1 MKLYVGNLAHEAT
14 EDELREA
21 FAALGEVKDVNIVQ
35 DKQTGDSRGF
45 GFVEMPSQEEARAA
59 IEAMDGKAFM
69 ERELKVQES
78 KPKPS
83 RGGGFGSRGGGGGAG
98 GGGQGGRSPRRFGGD
113 GNRSDG
119 GSGGGGGTGGGGGR
133 RY

>member
-14 EDELREA
+14 EDDLQEA
-21 FAALGEVKDVNIVQ
+21 FAALGEVKDVNIVK
-35 DKQTGDSRGF
+35 DKETGQSRGF

-83 RGGGFGSRGGGGGAG
+83 RGGGFGSRGGGG
-98 GGGQGGRSPRRFGGD
+98 QGGRRPRRFGGD
-113 GNRSDG
+113 GNRSDSG
-119 GSGGGGGTGGGGGR
+119 GSGGGGR

>member
-14 EDELREA
+14 EDDLREA

-35 DKQTGDSRGF
+35 DKQTGASRGF

-83 RGGGFGSRGGGGGAG
+83 RGGGFGSRGGGG
-98 GGGQGGRSPRRFGGD
+98 QGGRSPRRFGGD
-113 GNRSDG
+113 GNRSDSG
-119 GSGGGGGTGGGGGR
+119 GSGGGGR

>member
-14 EDELREA
+14 EDDLREA

-83 RGGGFGSRGGGGGAG
+83 RGGGFGSRGGGGGGG

-119 GSGGGGGTGGGGGR
+119 GSGGGGGTGGGGR

>member
-14 EDELREA
+14 EDDLQEA
-21 FAALGEVKDVNIVQ
+21 FAALGEVKDVNIVK
-35 DKQTGDSRGF
+35 DKETGQSRGF

-59 IEAMDGKAFM
+59 IESMDGKAFM
-69 ERELKVQES
+69 EREIKVQES

-83 RGGGFGSRGGGGGAG
+83 RGGGFGGGGG
-98 GGGQGGRSPRRFGGD
+98 GGGQGGRSPRRFGGG
-113 GNRSDG
+113 GNRSD
-119 GSGGGGGTGGGGGR
+119 SGGGGGGGGGGR

>member
-14 EDELREA
+14 EDDLQEA
-21 FAALGEVKDVNIVQ
+21 FSALGEVKDVNIVK
-35 DKQTGDSRGF
+35 DKETGQSRGF

-59 IEAMDGKAFM
+59 IESMDGKAFM
-69 ERELKVQES
+69 EREIKVQES

-83 RGGGFGSRGGGGGAG
+83 RGGGFGGGGGG

-113 GNRSDG
+113 GGGNRSDSG
-119 GSGGGGGTGGGGGR
+119 GSGGGGGGGR

>member
-14 EDELREA
+14 EDDLREA

-35 DKQTGDSRGF
+35 DKQTGESRGF

-69 ERELKVQES
+69 ERDLKVQES

-83 RGGGFGSRGGGGGAG
+83 RGGGFGSRGGG

>member
-14 EDELREA
+14 EDDLREA

-83 RGGGFGSRGGGGGAG
+83 RGGGFGSRGGGGG
-98 GGGQGGRSPRRFGGD
+98 GQGGRSPRRFGGD

>member
-14 EDELREA
+14 EDNLQEA
-21 FAALGEVKDVNIVQ
+21 FAALGEVKDVNIVK
-35 DKQTGDSRGF
+35 DKETGQSRGF

-59 IEAMDGKAFM
+59 IEAMDGKEFM
-69 ERELKVQES
+69 EREIKVQES

-83 RGGGFGSRGGGGGAG
+83 RGGGFGGRSGGGGGQG
-98 GGGQGGRSPRRFGGD
+98 GGRSPRRFGGGD
-113 GNRSDG
+113 GGGNRSD
-119 GSGGGGGTGGGGGR
+119 SGGGGG

>member
-14 EDELREA
+14 EDDLREA

-35 DKQTGDSRGF
+35 DKQTGESRGF

-83 RGGGFGSRGGGGGAG
+83 RGGGFGSRGGGG
-98 GGGQGGRSPRRFGGD
+98 QGGRSPRRFGGD
-113 GNRSDG
+113 GNRSD
-119 GSGGGGGTGGGGGR
+119 SGGGGGGGGR

>member
-14 EDELREA
+14 EDDLREA

-83 RGGGFGSRGGGGGAG
+83 RGGGFGSRGGGGGGG

-119 GSGGGGGTGGGGGR
+119 GSGGGGTGGGGGR

>member
-14 EDELREA
+14 EDDLQEA
-21 FAALGEVKDVNIVQ
+21 FAALGEVKDVNIVK
-35 DKQTGDSRGF
+35 DKETGQSRGF

-59 IEAMDGKAFM
+59 IESMDGKAFM
-69 ERELKVQES
+69 EREIKVQES

-83 RGGGFGSRGGGGGAG
+83 RGGGFGGGG
-98 GGGQGGRSPRRFGGD
+98 GGGQGGRSPRRFGGG
-113 GNRSDG
+113 GNRSD
-119 GSGGGGGTGGGGGR
+119 SGGGGGGR